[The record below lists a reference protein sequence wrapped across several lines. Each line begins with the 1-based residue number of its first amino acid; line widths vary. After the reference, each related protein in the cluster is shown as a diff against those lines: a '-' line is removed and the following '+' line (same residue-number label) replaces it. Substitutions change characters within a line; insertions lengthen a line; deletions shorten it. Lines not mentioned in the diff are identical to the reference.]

1 MGRASPRPPL
11 APVRR
16 DRAARC
22 VCCQNAH
29 WALRDEYTREKTF
42 RIELELEL
50 ERLLARQRLRNRS
63 ALSRQPMR
71 TVG

>member
-1 MGRASPRPPL
+1 
-11 APVRR
+11 
-16 DRAARC
+16 
-22 VCCQNAH
+22 
-29 WALRDEYTREKTF
+29 LRDEYTREKTF